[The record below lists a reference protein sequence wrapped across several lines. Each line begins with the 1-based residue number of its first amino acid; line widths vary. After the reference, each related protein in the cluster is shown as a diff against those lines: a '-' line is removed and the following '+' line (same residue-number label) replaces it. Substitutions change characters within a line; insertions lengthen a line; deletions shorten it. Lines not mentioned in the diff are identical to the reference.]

1 MIKFSIIVPVYN
13 MEDHIVECIES
24 IRAQNYRNY
33 EIIII
38 NDGSTDKTLKI
49 CLQYEEKDKKIIVI
63 NQNNSGVSKSR
74 NEGIKRASGEYI
86 IFIDGD
92 DKILPNTLDKLKNE
106 IERYNPELII
116 YGLSFD
122 VYKNNILVKSTA
134 SMLSKSMQLYDEEIK
149 EKFGLIYNS
158 TEFAS
163 VCNKCFSHSVI
174 KKNNLNFNESMNTYE
189 DLYFNLNFIE
199 KCKLL
204 VNIPNILY
212 NYRCISGT
220 NYIKKRKDKN
230 YIDYCEM
237 ILDKFENVSGHYE
250 TKEFNSIMIQLYDFT
265 IKSYLTNSQSI
276 SNKEGI
282 KFIKNIS
289 KSKWYAK
296 FINISKDIS
305 VSYRVMGI
313 LINFKLYFLAYLFL
327 KKIIK

>member
-13 MEDHIVECIES
+13 MQDYILECIES
-24 IRAQNYRNY
+24 IRAQNYKNY

-49 CLQYEEKDKKIIVI
+49 CLEYEEKDNRIIVI

-86 IFIDGD
+86 IFVDGD
-92 DKILPNTLDKLKNE
+92 DKILPNTLDILRNE
-106 IERYNPELII
+106 IERYNPQLII

-122 VYKNNILVKSTA
+122 VYKNDILVKSTA
-134 SMLSKSMQLYDEEIK
+134 SMLAKSIQLYDEEIK

-163 VCNKCFSHSVI
+163 VCNKCFSKSVI
-174 KKNNLNFNESMNTYE
+174 KKNNLKFNESMNTYE

-204 VNIPNILY
+204 VNTPNVLY
-212 NYRCISGT
+212 NYRCILGT
-220 NYIKKRKDKN
+220 NYIKKRKNKN
-230 YIDYCEM
+230 YIDYSEM
-237 ILDKFENVSGHYE
+237 ILDKFESVSGGCE

-265 IKSYLTNSQSI
+265 IKSYLSNSENT
-276 SNKEGI
+276 SNREGVR
-282 KFIKNIS
+282 FIKHIS
-289 KSKWYAK
+289 KSKWYLQFA
-296 FINISKDIS
+296 NRSED
-305 VSYRVMGI
+305 VSITYRVMGI
-313 LINFKLYFLAYLFL
+313 LIKFKLYFLAYLFI
-327 KKIIK
+327 KKIRK